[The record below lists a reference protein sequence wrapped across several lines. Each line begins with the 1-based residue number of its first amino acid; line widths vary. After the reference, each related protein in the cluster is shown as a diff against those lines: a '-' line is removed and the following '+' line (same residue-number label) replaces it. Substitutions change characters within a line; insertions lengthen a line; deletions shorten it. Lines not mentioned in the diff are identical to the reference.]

1 MTVRPAVPSPAPA
14 RIRRAGALG
23 VALMAAATL
32 VACGSA
38 DDDGAEDTAAQGDH
52 ACDFAD
58 VGGAARPVSL
68 PPETVPST
76 GEVRLDLRTGVGDIP
91 VVLDREAAPCAVAST
106 VHLAESAFYVT
117 TACHRLTTAESG
129 MFFLQCGDP
138 SGRGSG
144 GPGYAVPSEPAR
156 GLAPAEEQ
164 SGAGGD
170 SADGDTDGDEEVTE
184 EVVFPRGSVVLA
196 DRRVPDSGGS
206 QFLLIYADTVLPA
219 DQTLMGTVTE
229 DGLEVLDEIAKAGS
243 DDAFGAGDGRPET
256 GVRLRAVDVTKD

>member
-1 MTVRPAVPSPAPA
+1 MSVRPAVPPRMPAH
-14 RIRRAGALG
+14 IRRAGAIG
-23 VALMAAATL
+23 VALVAAATL

-38 DDDGAEDTAAQGDH
+38 DDEGADDTAAQGDH
-52 ACDFAD
+52 SCDFAD
-58 VGGAARPVSL
+58 VGGAARPVSA
-68 PPETVPST
+68 PPETVPDT

-156 GLAPAEEQ
+156 GLEPAEERP
-164 SGAGGD
+164 A
-170 SADGDTDGDEEVTE
+170 ADGDTDGDGEATE

-206 QFLLIYADTVLPA
+206 QFLLVYADTVLPA
-219 DQTLMGTVTE
+219 GQTLMGTVTE
-229 DGLEVLDEIAKAGS
+229 EGLEVLDEIAEAGS
-243 DDAFGAGDGRPET
+243 DDAFGDGDGRPET
-256 GVRLRAVDVTKD
+256 GVRLRAVDVTED

>member
-1 MTVRPAVPSPAPA
+1 MSVRPAASPRMPA
-14 RIRRAGALG
+14 RLRRAGAIG
-23 VALMAAATL
+23 AALVAAATL

-38 DDDGAEDTAAQGDH
+38 DDDGAEDTAARGDH
-52 ACDFAD
+52 ACDFAE
-58 VGGAARPVSL
+58 VGGAARPVSA

-106 VHLAESAFYVT
+106 VHLAESSFYVT

-129 MFFLQCGDP
+129 MSFLQCGDP

-156 GLAPAEEQ
+156 GLEPAEGQ
-164 SGAGGD
+164 SGG
-170 SADGDTDGDEEVTE
+170 GDEEAAE

-206 QFLLIYADTVLPA
+206 QFLLIYADTALPA

-229 DGLEVLDEIAKAGS
+229 DGLEVLEKIAEAGS
-243 DDAFGAGDGRPET
+243 DDSFGEGDGRPET
-256 GVRLRAVDVTKD
+256 GVRLRAVDVTLD